1 MIVPAPL
8 KGVIL
13 AGGTGS
19 RLYPL
24 TKVTNKHLL
33 PVGRY
38 PMIFHP
44 LVRMRRAGIEEV
56 AVVTS
61 PEHMG
66 DVVNLLGSGR
76 IFGLDLTYRVQDEPG
91 GIAQAMGLCEN
102 FTGDSPFL
110 CILGDNILGEDLGD
124 EVRAYREQLA
134 AGGGGARVL
143 LKEVPDPER
152 YGVPRFEGDRIS
164 EIIEKPADPPSRYC
178 VTGIYFYDAGVY
190 DVIRQLKPSRRGE
203 YEVSDVSN
211 AYVARQ
217 ALSHGYLRA
226 WWGDAGTLEGWYEA
240 NELARDL
247 EYDELNLKR
256 P

>member
-1 MIVPAPL
+1 MV
-8 KGVIL
+8 L

-44 LVRMRRAGIEEV
+44 LVRMRRAGVEEV

-76 IFGLDLTYRVQDEPG
+76 RFDLDLTYRVQDEPG
-91 GIAQAMGLCEN
+91 GIAQAIGLCET
-102 FTGDSPFL
+102 FVGADPFL
-110 CILGDNILGEDLGD
+110 VILGDNVVSADLGG
-124 EVRAYREQLA
+124 EVAAYRRQLDEQ
-134 AGGGGARVL
+134 GGGARVL

-152 YGVPRFEGDRIS
+152 YGVPRIEDGRIV
-164 EIIEKPADPPSRYC
+164 EIVEKPKAPPSRYS
-178 VTGIYFYDAGVY
+178 VTGIYFYDGVVF
-190 DVIRQLKPSRRGE
+190 DIIRGLEPSRRGE

-211 AYVARQ
+211 AYIGQGR
-217 ALSHGYLRA
+217 LSHGVLDG
-226 WWGDAGTLEGWYEA
+226 WWGDAGTLEGWHEA
-240 NELARDL
+240 NRLARDL
-247 EYDELNLKR
+247 VYEELERGTLR
-256 P
+256 ASSPDQ